1 MQKITMA
8 LIAALFFTGC
18 AGMRSLPPSQLTVQ
32 KVVEAPG
39 LTKLQIFNRSTLWI
53 VRNFKP
59 FKAVWLF
66 GDRISPV
73 LGYAN
78 EKEGILIA
86 TGNIFYP
93 DRSYSLTEG
102 YKRYWEI
109 TFTMEE
115 DIKDG
120 KARVTFRNLSIYV
133 PKLWC
138 GNIYSEWLGAY
149 DKPLTEAE
157 DMAAVRP
164 VLLDLVDQLGAFLLT
179 SQSEENW

>member
-1 MQKITMA
+1 MRKMA
-8 LIAALFFTGC
+8 MAILAALAVAGC

-32 KVVEAPG
+32 KIIEAPG

-66 GDRISPV
+66 GDRTSPV

-78 EKEGILIA
+78 EQEGILIA

-93 DRSYSLTEG
+93 NRSYSLTEG

-149 DKPLTEAE
+149 DKALTEAD
-157 DMAAVRP
+157 DMAAVSP
-164 VLLDLVDQLGAFLLT
+164 ALLSLADQLGEFLLT
-179 SQSEENW
+179 PQSEENW